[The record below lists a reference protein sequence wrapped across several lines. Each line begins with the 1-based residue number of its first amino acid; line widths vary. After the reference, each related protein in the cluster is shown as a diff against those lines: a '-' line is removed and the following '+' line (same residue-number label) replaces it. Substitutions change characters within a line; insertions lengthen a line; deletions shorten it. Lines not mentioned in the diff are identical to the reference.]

1 MSRVPKW
8 LVYCCLAI
16 LFWGV
21 WGVVAKEAVQYLDPW
36 LSQVLLTIGWMP
48 LVLGV
53 AFSKNMRAGRD
64 KVRGTLYALV
74 TGIISAVGNVSFFG
88 ALRNGGP
95 ASTVV
100 PISGLY
106 PLVTVLAAVLFLKE
120 KMNRVQI
127 AGIGLAVAAIILLGE
142 G

>member
-1 MSRVPKW
+1 MSRIPKW

-16 LFWGV
+16 VFWGV
-21 WGVVAKEAVQYLDPW
+21 WGVVAKGAVQYIDPW
-36 LSQVLLTIGWMP
+36 LGQVLLTVGWMP

-53 AFSKNMRAGRD
+53 AFSKKMRGGKD
-64 KVRGTLYALV
+64 KVRGTLYAFA
-74 TGIISAVGNVSFFG
+74 TGIISAAGNVAFFG
-88 ALRNGGP
+88 ALSKGGP

-120 KMNRVQI
+120 KMNRVQV
-127 AGIGLAVAAIILLGE
+127 AGIGLALAAIILLGE